1 MFLIFGSSGLGLRL
15 AKWCS
20 SRSQCVLIG
29 LANDLPMG
37 EDLVNCEI
45 IAIPHAVGLSNL
57 PISNKQPTA
66 ILYLDD
72 KSLTDIEP
80 LESLK
85 KIYPKTPILT
95 TIPMEGDGYDVISI
109 DDISFSA
116 MQNRIR
122 AWGKKSRCIHFREIF
137 DLSIR

>member
-1 MFLIFGSSGLGLRL
+1 
-15 AKWCS
+15 
-20 SRSQCVLIG
+20 
-29 LANDLPMG
+29 MG
-37 EDLVNCEI
+37 VELVNCEI
-45 IAIPHAVGLSNL
+45 IAIPHAIELSNL

-72 KSLTDIEP
+72 KSLSDIEP

-122 AWGKKSRCIHFREIF
+122 AWERNQGASTLEKYLTTF
-137 DLSIR
+137 IR